1 MKLSEHAKP
10 GLLLALTPV
19 VLTLLILGT
28 QIFYFGVFEPHIPL
42 AIGLAITSVVGIKLG
57 LKWKGIEKGIFHV
70 IHVALP
76 SVSVLITV
84 GMIIG
89 VWIASGTV
97 PSIIYFGLK
106 VLSPELFLAAGM
118 GICAVVSLSIG
129 TSWASVG
136 TVGLALMG
144 IGEGFDIPAYWT
156 AGAVVSG
163 AFFGDKIS
171 PLSDTTNL
179 APAVTG
185 TDVFSHIKNMMAT
198 TIPAMLIALIIYLLV
213 GFFVIDTQSISFE
226 KINDIT
232 NALDENFYI
241 SGWVLLPALI
251 VMGLAIKKCPPMP
264 SLFAG
269 VVAGGATA
277 MIVQGQSLQSI
288 FDFANNGYSIN
299 TGIGEIDSLLNRGGI
314 QSMMWTI
321 SLILIALGFGGALE
335 KTGCL
340 KTIINAIKSKISSFA
355 GTQTA
360 AIGTAFATNLVAG
373 DPYLSIALPG
383 RMYSP
388 VYRGMGYSTLNLSR
402 GIEEGGTLMSPLIP
416 WNAGGAFVISA
427 LGLGIADGNIENL
440 LYIPLAFACWTAPLI
455 GIFYAYAGL
464 FSPKATDE
472 EKEQWESAGEAIAEF
487 NSDGTPKVEDEDKD
501 TDTDTEKEGLD
512 NDSDKSGQ

>member
-1 MKLSEHAKP
+1 MKQTDSAAPSLA
-10 GLLLALTPV
+10 LALTPV
-19 VLTLLILGT
+19 VLTLIILGT

-42 AIGLAITSVVGIKLG
+42 AIGLALASLVGIKLG
-57 LKWKGIEKGIFHV
+57 MKWEDIRKGIFHV

-106 VLSPELFLAAGM
+106 VLSPEIFLAAGM
-118 GICAVVSLSIG
+118 VICAVVSVSLG
-129 TSWASVG
+129 TSWGSIG
-136 TVGLALMG
+136 TVGLALIG
-144 IGEGFDIPAYWT
+144 IGEGFDIPMYWT

-185 TDVFSHIKNMMAT
+185 TDVFSHIKNMMPT
-198 TIPAMLIALIIYLLV
+198 TIPAMLIAFVIYLLV
-213 GFFVIDTQSISFE
+213 GFFVIDTQSVSFE
-226 KINDIT
+226 KIEGIT
-232 NALDENFYI
+232 NALDQNFYI
-241 SGWVLLPALI
+241 SGWVLLPALV
-251 VMGLAIKKCPPMP
+251 VMGLALKQYPPLP

-269 VVAGGATA
+269 VVVGAITA
-277 MIVQGQSLQSI
+277 MLVQGQSLQQV
-288 FDFANNGYSIN
+288 FDYANNGYSID
-299 TGIGEIDSLLNRGGI
+299 TGINEIDSLLNRGGI

-340 KTIINAIKSKISSFA
+340 KSIINAIKSKVSSFA
-355 GTQTA
+355 GTQSA
-360 AIGTAFATNLVAG
+360 AVGTAFATNLVAG
-373 DPYLSIALPG
+373 DPYLSVALPG

-402 GIEEGGTLMSPLIP
+402 AIEEGGTLMSPLIP

-427 LGLGIADGNIENL
+427 LGLGIVDGNIENL

-455 GIFYAYAGL
+455 GIFYAFTGL
-464 FSPKATDE
+464 FSPKATEE
-472 EKEQWESAGEAIAEF
+472 EKQRWKSSNEAIAEF
-487 NSDGTPKVEDEDKD
+487 NADGTPKV
-501 TDTDTEKEGLD
+501 
-512 NDSDKSGQ
+512 SD

>member
-1 MKLSEHAKP
+1 MKETEHAKP

-42 AIGLAITSVVGIKLG
+42 AIGLAITSIVGIKLG
-57 LKWKGIEKGIFHV
+57 LRWKDIEEGVFHV

-84 GMIIG
+84 GMIIAI
-89 VWIASGTV
+89 WIASGTV

-106 VLSPELFLAAGM
+106 IISPEFFLAAGM
-118 GICAVVSLSIG
+118 LICAVVSVSLG
-129 TSWASVG
+129 TSWGTVG

-144 IGEGFDIPAYWT
+144 IGEGFDIPMYWT

-185 TDVFSHIKNMMAT
+185 TNVFDHIKNMMPT
-198 TIPAMLIALIIYLLV
+198 TVPAMLIALIIYLIV
-213 GFFVIDTQSISFE
+213 GMFVIDTASVSFE
-226 KINDIT
+226 KINGIT
-232 NALDENFYI
+232 TALDNNFDI
-241 SGWVLLPALI
+241 SVWVLIPALV
-251 VMGLAIKKCPPMP
+251 VMGLAMKKYPPIP

-269 VVAGGATA
+269 VVIGGLTA
-277 MIVQGQSLQSI
+277 MIAQGQDVQSL
-288 FDFANNGYSIN
+288 FNFANNGYKID
-299 TGIGEIDSLLNRGGI
+299 TGIDEIDSLLNRGGI

-340 KTIINAIKSKISSFA
+340 QSIIGAIKSKVHGFA
-355 GTQTA
+355 GTQSA
-360 AIGTAFATNLVAG
+360 AIGTAFSTNLVAG

-416 WNAGGAFVISA
+416 WNAGGAFVILA
-427 LGLGIADGNIENL
+427 LGLGINEGNMENL
-440 LYIPLAFACWTAPLI
+440 LYIPLAFACWLAPVI
-455 GIFYAYAGL
+455 GIFYAVTGF
-464 FSPKATDE
+464 FSPKATEE
-472 EKEQWESAGEAIAEF
+472 EKQQWIDSGEEIAQF
-487 NSDGTPKVEDEDKD
+487 DKDGHPIDDEDV
-501 TDTDTEKEGLD
+501 EKEVENMGPRGKPV
-512 NDSDKSGQ
+512 NENG